1 MSVFCL
7 AAVTEKRHISS
18 RRVRFHTHFSA
29 MSSPGQRISPSLS
42 LSAGKCWQT
51 TEPWCRTVTGS
62 AICSVLGRTERG
74 NKGASGVV
82 VSHHGCSAR
91 SKKKRP
97 PVLPESASSQT
108 IREMAEGF
116 SCFKPG
122 CTVQINERIVSIS
135 ELMGVTSEAPER
147 ILKTRGVTGNDC
159 LWPSLQLSSTLVH
172 LPTCRHL
179 KS

>member
-1 MSVFCL
+1 MYSTHLLPCMSVFCL

-18 RRVRFHTHFSA
+18 RCVCFHTHFSA

-62 AICSVLGRTERG
+62 AVCSVLGRTERG

-91 SKKKRP
+91 SLKKKRP
-97 PVLPESASSQT
+97 RFCPSQPAHRPLGKWLKASRVSNPAAPFKLMSGLSAYQSWWVWRARPQNASWKLEESL
-108 IREMAEGF
+108 EMTVFGLVY
-116 SCFKPG
+116 SC
-122 CTVQINERIVSIS
+122 T
-135 ELMGVTSEAPER
+135 
-147 ILKTRGVTGNDC
+147 
-159 LWPSLQLSSTLVH
+159 QL
-172 LPTCRHL
+172 
-179 KS
+179 